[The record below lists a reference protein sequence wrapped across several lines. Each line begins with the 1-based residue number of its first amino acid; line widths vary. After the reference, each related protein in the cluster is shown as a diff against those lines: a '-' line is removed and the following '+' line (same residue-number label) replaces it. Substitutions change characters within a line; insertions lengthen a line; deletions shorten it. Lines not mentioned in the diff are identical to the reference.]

1 VVWLSA
7 RTGAPARVPR
17 CLRPE
22 SSPETQVLPGAGRRA
37 PRALSPYPGRRHCRR
52 WSGGAKQV
60 PACDAALARA
70 RLVATAR
77 TRAARADAVRPVRL
91 SSQYVERIKGVW
103 PGDPGPAGRRAPGA
117 VALSGEAPLSA
128 RELRA
133 EASAHVRRRPS
144 RPRIR
149 PRACRAGGC
158 QCLRASRLEY
168 AKKQR
173 RQNLIAESS

>member
-1 VVWLSA
+1 MQ
-7 RTGAPARVPR
+7 R
-17 CLRPE
+17 
-22 SSPETQVLPGAGRRA
+22 
-37 PRALSPYPGRRHCRR
+37 
-52 WSGGAKQV
+52 
-60 PACDAALARA
+60 
-70 RLVATAR
+70 
-77 TRAARADAVRPVRL
+77 VRPVRL
-91 SSQYVERIKGVW
+91 SSQYVERIKVW

-158 QCLRASRLEY
+158 QCLRASRLEH
-168 AKKQR
+168 AKKTKTSESYCRKFLNKGAR
-173 RQNLIAESS
+173 RLCPNYMHIHWPSRTDIHPGLVHELLSLKPVEYHRRMLVELHAKGACGFLTS